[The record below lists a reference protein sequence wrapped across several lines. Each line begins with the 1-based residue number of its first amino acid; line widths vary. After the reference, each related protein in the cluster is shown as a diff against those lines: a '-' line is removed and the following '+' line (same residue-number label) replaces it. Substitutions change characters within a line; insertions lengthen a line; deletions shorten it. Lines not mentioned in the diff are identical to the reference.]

1 MPRMFSRQPVP
12 PSSLRFRALLVLAVV
27 GACAAAPRGI
37 AQAPP
42 EAPPE
47 RGIQPFG
54 AVMVDA
60 DFVLRG
66 AGVNV
71 DSPWFWEAP
80 DPADTLLFVSAK
92 DNNLVEVWKYPF
104 RDNEQPPL
112 KPDMPVNAVAVDQV
126 RAELYVMGGGHVK
139 VFGLP
144 GLAFRRGYGDIGAGE
159 TNGDILHLKDG
170 QTRLYVSSD
179 HAVHVFD
186 AVTGEKLG
194 FTITPPV
201 TSIETIVCDDFHQS
215 VHVPEEEGA
224 GGIGTGV
231 HVYHPDG
238 SPYDNGSGNRYGATA
253 IKQHGEEGIA
263 LYRCPC
269 NGSTDDGR
277 GWVIVTEQIRVQSR
291 FHFFDRQTR
300 GYLGQVLIKGVS
312 RTDGIATTQR
322 ALPAY
327 PSGVF
332 AAVDRS
338 RATAVVSWQTI
349 LRATGLGCG
358 APTPDHGSHGQ
369 TGKGGG

>member
-1 MPRMFSRQPVP
+1 MRS
-12 PSSLRFRALLVLAVV
+12 ALLPVLAILWFSL
-27 GACAAAPRGI
+27 PRGI
-37 AQAPP
+37 AQAP
-42 EAPPE
+42 AE

-54 AVMVDA
+54 SVTVDA
-60 DFVLRG
+60 DFELK
-66 AGVNV
+66 GVGV
-71 DSPWFWEAP
+71 DVDTPCIWEAP

-92 DNNLVEVWKYPF
+92 GNSLVEIWKYPF
-104 RDNEQPPL
+104 QGNQQPPL
-112 KPDMPVNAVAVDQV
+112 KPDMPVNAVAVDRV

-144 GLAFRRGYGDIGAGE
+144 GLAFRRAYGDVGKGE

-186 AVTGEKLG
+186 AVTGKDLG

-201 TSIETIVCDDFHQS
+201 TSIETLVCDDFHQC
-215 VHVPEEEGA
+215 VHVPEEEGVH
-224 GGIGTGV
+224 GIGTGV

-238 SPYDNGSGNRYGATA
+238 ALYDKGSGNRYGAQA
-253 IKQHGEEGIA
+253 ITRHGEEGIA
-263 LYRCPC
+263 LYKCPC

-291 FHFFDRQTR
+291 FHFFDRQTW
-300 GYLGQVLIKGVS
+300 GYLGDVQIKGVS

-338 RATAVVSWQTI
+338 RSTAIVSWQTI
-349 LRATGLGCG
+349 LKATGLGCG
-358 APTPDHGSHGQ
+358 GAAHAAPDPAPTGKPSP
-369 TGKGGG
+369 TGR